1 MEGQTAGRT
10 RLSRFAA
17 ITVPATVAAGGLG
30 LAMVQGMVGAAIS
43 SADGFSLQS
52 KAITSDSLKVR
63 PGQAVAATTGADE
76 TVYDETVYAET
87 GGTTN
92 ANGITV
98 TAQVPLP
105 VLGTA
110 ELRIDSTD
118 PTIGLGSVILN
129 AKTLAMTDGENGADG
144 GSSGAVLDGVA
155 LGVAQSKAG
164 FAANPD
170 TGYVPDGFALT
181 AGDST
186 LNNLDAQT
194 YAIQLEGL
202 EVEDLS
208 LGVSLLPSN

>member
-10 RLSRFAA
+10 RLGRFAA

-63 PGQAVAATTGADE
+63 PGQAEATTGA
-76 TVYDETVYAET
+76 DETVYAET

-110 ELRIDSTD
+110 ELHINSTD

-155 LGVAQSKAG
+155 LGVAQSEAG
-164 FAANPD
+164 FAANPG
-170 TGYVPDGFALT
+170 TGYVADGFALT
-181 AGDST
+181 AGSST

>member
-10 RLSRFAA
+10 RLGRFAA

-63 PGQAVAATTGADE
+63 PGQAEATTGA
-76 TVYDETVYAET
+76 DETVYAET

-155 LGVAQSKAG
+155 LGVAQSEAG

-170 TGYVPDGFALT
+170 TGYVADGFALT